1 MTRAWLQ
8 QLPQT
13 FSTIWL
19 SRSHSLIFSLSLSLS
34 FSLVSRSILS
44 RRTNRRHIVPVCT
57 TQLKSVECER
67 YVWIENVEQEKA
79 KPFKYS
85 SSTSN
90 IFRFL
95 LHSLPKIGNY
105 EFDIFFHRRFCR
117 PSFVHFNYDV
127 VRFHVIFRDI
137 LPRDD
142 KILRLREKKIQYWY

>member
-1 MTRAWLQ
+1 MLGRIAVGIVFHVLLLLITLTRAWLQ

-44 RRTNRRHIVPVCT
+44 RRTNRRHIRPVCT

-67 YVWIENVEQEKA
+67 YVWNENVEQEKA

-105 EFDIFFHRRFCR
+105 EFDIFFIVV
-117 PSFVHFNYDV
+117 FVAH
-127 VRFHVIFRDI
+127 HLCI
-137 LPRDD
+137 L
-142 KILRLREKKIQYWY
+142 IMML